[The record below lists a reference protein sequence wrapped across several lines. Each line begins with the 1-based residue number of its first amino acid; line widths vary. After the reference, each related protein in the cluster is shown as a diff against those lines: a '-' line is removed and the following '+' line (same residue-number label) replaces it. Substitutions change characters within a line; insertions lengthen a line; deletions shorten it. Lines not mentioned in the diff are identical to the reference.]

1 MAENKFVV
9 KTVSMLRDKPKV
21 LVENQFTTKEEA
33 EGFQRLMNYA
43 MELKHGKDQTAFSII
58 LEEL

>member
-9 KTVSMLRDKPKV
+9 KTVSLLRDTPKV
-21 LVENQFTTKEEA
+21 LVENQFATKKEA
-33 EGFQRLMNYA
+33 EGFQKLMNYA
-43 MELKHGKDQTAFSII
+43 MELKHGKNQTAFSIV

>member
-1 MAENKFVV
+1 MAKNKFVV

-21 LVENQFTTKEEA
+21 LVENQFATKKEA
-33 EGFQRLMNYA
+33 EGFHRLMNYA
-43 MELKHGKDQTAFSII
+43 MELEHGKNQTAFSIV